1 MKRREFLAL
10 LGGVAAP
17 LTIFDTSFAQQPD
30 RVRRLGVLAGL
41 AENDANIQARF
52 VALRQGLE
60 RRGWAEGRN
69 IQIDYRYAPAGTNAH
84 ERAKELLS
92 LQPDVVIAHTINV
105 ALALQRETRTVPI
118 VFVSIGDPIGPGL
131 IATLARPGGNI
142 TGLTTFEPSIAGK
155 WVSML
160 KEVAPRIKRAGF
172 LANPDVA
179 SYGYYLNAAK
189 APAASLEIELVPCAV
204 KNSDEIRQAVSAI
217 ASTPDGALIV
227 VPDVFVVTHSDL
239 IIALAAQH
247 RLPAVYAFGYMVPA
261 GGLMSYGTDRVDEMR
276 QAASY
281 VDRILRGDQPA
292 DLPVQAP
299 TKFETFI
306 NLRTAKALGLS
317 VPSVLLL
324 AADEVVE

>member
-1 MKRREFLAL
+1 M
-10 LGGVAAP
+10 
-17 LTIFDTSFAQQPD
+17 
-30 RVRRLGVLAGL
+30 
-41 AENDANIQARF
+41 
-52 VALRQGLE
+52 
-60 RRGWAEGRN
+60 
-69 IQIDYRYAPAGTNAH
+69 
-84 ERAKELLS
+84 
-92 LQPDVVIAHTINV
+92 
-105 ALALQRETRTVPI
+105 
-118 VFVSIGDPIGPGL
+118 
-131 IATLARPGGNI
+131 

-155 WVSML
+155 WLSML
-160 KEVAPRIKRAGF
+160 KEVAPRTKRAGF
-172 LANPDVA
+172 LANPDVP

-204 KNSDEIRQAVSAI
+204 KNPDEIRQAISAM
-217 ASTPDGALIV
+217 ASTPDGALLV

-306 NLRTAKALGLS
+306 NLKTAKALGLS
-317 VPSVLLL
+317 VPSALLL
-324 AADEVVE
+324 AADEVIE